1 MGAMEGP
8 DMEAALRLARRSYGA
23 FAEVVSAES
32 VPIAHRV
39 IRETTEGL
47 ARVTLHVRP
56 RPDDAIVER
65 SYVVKRMRADVP
77 NDDPGREK
85 FLPSDDPA
93 HPNYWRR
100 EYDAY
105 ASNALHDVPLP
116 LRVPICYEHAIEGRR
131 ASLWLEDVE
140 SVPAATWSDERF
152 YAIARALGA
161 WQGASAERV
170 RANDVAPWFAR
181 GSLRMWAPA
190 VRSSAYAAAHR
201 DGVLTSTRARAAL
214 GANGSDRALDVWRD
228 RDETFAGLE
237 RATHAFA
244 HGDFWT
250 RNVLAPH
257 DARAPIVAIDWSE
270 LGIAPLAH
278 DVVNFVLDSV
288 WMFDVP
294 AERLPTLER
303 VAIDGYADGWQEGA
317 GCDARAEIAFAY
329 RANARLRM
337 GTLAGPLL
345 AQAADERKHDA
356 IAARY
361 GRSFDEIFETRA
373 AVIRAALSS
382 P

>member
-1 MGAMEGP
+1 MEGP
-8 DMEAALRLARRSYGA
+8 NRETALRLARRTDGPA
-23 FAEVVSAES
+23 AEVVRVDV
-32 VPIAHRV
+32 VPIAHRI
-39 IRETTEGL
+39 IRETTDGL
-47 ARVTLHVRP
+47 ARATLHVRP
-56 RPDDAIVER
+56 APDAAIVER
-65 SYVVKRMRADVP
+65 SFVLKRMKADAPIV
-77 NDDPGREK
+77 GAHLER
-85 FLPSDDPA
+85 FLPSDDPS

-105 ASNALHDVPLP
+105 ASNALRDVPLP
-116 LRVPICYEHAIEGRR
+116 LRVPTCYEHALEGRR

-140 SVPAATWSDERF
+140 SVPADTWSDERF
-152 YAIARALGA
+152 YAVARALGA
-161 WQGASAERV
+161 WQGASVARV
-170 RANDVAPWFAR
+170 RSNDVAPWFAR

-190 VRSSAYAAAHR
+190 VGGSAFAAAHR
-201 DGVLTSTRARAAL
+201 DGTFRSPRARNAL
-214 GANGSDRALDVWRD
+214 GANGCERALDVWRE
-228 RDETFAGLE
+228 RDDTFAALE
-237 RATHAFA
+237 RATQAYA

-257 DARAPIVAIDWSE
+257 DARAPSVAIDWSE

-278 DVVNFVLDSV
+278 DIVNFVLDSV

-294 AERLPTLER
+294 PDRLPALER
-303 VAIDGYADGWQEGA
+303 AALDGYTDGWQEGA
-317 GCDARAEIAFAY
+317 GSDARAEIAFAY

-337 GTLAGPLL
+337 GTFAGPLL

-361 GRSFDEIFETRA
+361 GRAFDEIFETRA

>member
-1 MGAMEGP
+1 MEGP
-8 DMEAALRLARRSYGA
+8 DPETALRLARRSCGP
-23 FAEVVSAES
+23 SAELVRVES
-32 VPIAHRV
+32 IPIAHRI
-39 IRETTEGL
+39 IRETTAGL

-56 RPDDAIVER
+56 VPGAAIVVR
-65 SYVVKRMRADVP
+65 SYVLKRMRADAP
-77 NDDPGREK
+77 TLDPHREK
-85 FLPSDDPA
+85 FLPSEDVT

-100 EYDAY
+100 EYDVYVA
-105 ASNALHDVPLP
+105 NALCDLPLP
-116 LRVPICYEHAIEGRR
+116 LRAPIYYDGELAERT

-140 SVPAATWSDERF
+140 SVAAATWSDDRF
-152 YAIARALGA
+152 HAVARALGA

-170 RANDVAPWFAR
+170 RANAAPSWFAR

-190 VRSSAYAAAHR
+190 VGGSAFGAAHR
-201 DGVLTSTRARAAL
+201 DGLLSSERARSVF
-214 GANGSDRALDVWRD
+214 GANANDRLLDVWEEY
-228 RDETFAGLE
+228 DETFAALE
-237 RATHAFA
+237 RATHAYA

-257 DARAPIVAIDWSE
+257 DERAPIVAIDWSE

-278 DVVNFVLDSV
+278 DIVNFVLDSV

-294 AERLPTLER
+294 PERLPALER
-303 VAIDGYADGWQEGA
+303 AALDGYADGWQEGA
-317 GCDARAEIAFAY
+317 ASDARTEIAFAY

-345 AQAADERKHDA
+345 AQSLDERKRDE
-356 IAARY
+356 IATRY

>member
-1 MGAMEGP
+1 MEGP
-8 DMEAALRLARRSYGA
+8 GPEIALRLARRTCGPS
-23 FAEVVSAES
+23 AEVVRVES
-32 VPIAHRV
+32 VPIAHRI
-39 IRETTEGL
+39 IRETTAGL

-56 RPDDAIVER
+56 LPSAAIVER
-65 SYVVKRMRADVP
+65 SFVLKRMHADAP
-77 NDDPGREK
+77 TLDPHREK
-85 FLPSDDPA
+85 FLPSDDVT

-100 EYDAY
+100 EYEVY
-105 ASNALHDVPLP
+105 ASNALRDLPLP
-116 LRVPICYEHAIEGRR
+116 LRAPICFERERAERN

-152 YAIARALGA
+152 YAVARALGA
-161 WQGASAERV
+161 WQGASFERV
-170 RANDVAPWFAR
+170 RANDVPPWFAR

-190 VRSSAYAAAHR
+190 VGGSAFAAAHR
-201 DGVLTSTRARAAL
+201 DGASNSESARRAF
-214 GANGSDRALDVWRD
+214 GANANERLLDVWKERD
-228 RDETFAGLE
+228 FTFEALE
-237 RATHAFA
+237 RATHVYA

-257 DARAPIVAIDWSE
+257 DERAPVVAIDWSE

-278 DVVNFVLDSV
+278 DIVNFVLDSV

-294 AERLPTLER
+294 PERLSTLER
-303 VAIDGYADGWQEGA
+303 AALDGYGDGWQEGA
-317 GCDARAEIAFAY
+317 ASDARTEIAFAY

-345 AQAADERKHDA
+345 AQSLDERKHDA
-356 IAARY
+356 MAASY

-373 AVIRAALSS
+373 AVIRATLSS

>member
-1 MGAMEGP
+1 MEGP
-8 DMEAALRLARRSYGA
+8 DPDTALRLARRSCGPS
-23 FAEVVSAES
+23 AEVVRVES
-32 VPIAHRV
+32 VPIAHRI
-39 IRETTEGL
+39 IRETTAGL

-56 RPDDAIVER
+56 APTAAIVVR
-65 SYVVKRMRADVP
+65 SFVLKRMRADAATL
-77 NDDPGREK
+77 DPHREK
-85 FLPSDDPA
+85 FLPSDDGT

-100 EYDAY
+100 EYDVY
-105 ASNALHDVPLP
+105 ASNALSDLP
-116 LRVPICYEHAIEGRR
+116 PTLRAPICYECGRAER
-131 ASLWLEDVE
+131 TASLWLEDVE
-140 SVPAATWSDERF
+140 SIPAAMWSDGRF

-161 WQGASAERV
+161 WQGASSERV

-190 VRSSAYAAAHR
+190 VGGSAFAAAHR
-201 DGVLTSTRARAAL
+201 DGILSSQRARSAF
-214 GANGSDRALDVWRD
+214 GANANDRLLDVWEEYD
-228 RDETFAGLE
+228 DTFAALE
-237 RATHAFA
+237 RATHVYT

-257 DARAPIVAIDWSE
+257 DERAPIVAIDWSE

-278 DVVNFVLDSV
+278 DIVNFVLDSV

-294 AERLPTLER
+294 PERLPALER
-303 VAIDGYADGWQEGA
+303 AALDGYADGWQEGA
-317 GCDARAEIAFAY
+317 ASDARTEIAFAY

-345 AQAADERKHDA
+345 AQSLDERKRDE

-373 AVIRAALSS
+373 AVVRAALSS

>member
-1 MGAMEGP
+1 MEGP
-8 DMEAALRLARRSYGA
+8 DMAAAIRLVRRSDGPA
-23 FAEVVSAES
+23 AAIVRAEQA
-32 VPIAHRV
+32 PIAHRI

-56 RPDDAIVER
+56 TPGATVEAR
-65 SYVVKRMRADVP
+65 SFVVKRMRADAPVV
-77 NDDPGREK
+77 DEHREK
-85 FLPSDDPA
+85 FLPSNDPT

-100 EYDAY
+100 EYDVY
-105 ASNALHDVPLP
+105 ATNAVDGLPLP
-116 LRVPICYEHAIEGRR
+116 LRLPVCYEREIAEGT
-131 ASLWLEDVE
+131 ASLWLEDVAGA
-140 SVPAATWSDERF
+140 PAATWSDDRF
-152 YAIARALGA
+152 YAISRALGA
-161 WQGASAERV
+161 WQGASSERV

-181 GSLRMWAPA
+181 DSLRMWAPTIGG
-190 VRSSAYAAAHR
+190 SAFAAAHR
-201 DGVLTSTRARAAL
+201 DGVLSSSRARSTL
-214 GANGSDRALDVWRD
+214 GERGRDRALDVWNHY
-228 RDETFAGLE
+228 DETFAALD
-237 RATHAFA
+237 RTTQTYA

-257 DARAPIVAIDWSE
+257 DPRAPIVAIDWSE
-270 LGIAPLAH
+270 LCIAPLAH
-278 DVVNFVLDSV
+278 DIVNFVLDSV

-294 AERLPTLER
+294 VERLPILER
-303 VAIDGYADGWQEGA
+303 AALDGYADGWQA
-317 GCDARAEIAFAY
+317 GTGRDARLEIAFAY

-345 AQAADERKHDA
+345 AQFLETRKHDE